1 MKLETE
7 RDKYLLS
14 LKFQQQNN
22 LEDKIKDL
30 VDENVKLNEKN
41 KYLQI

>member
-1 MKLETE
+1 MRLETE